1 MTFLQYLAIL
11 KSEYTYTDPLAKPT
25 DKKREIRRRKE
36 VAGRGFRK
44 KQNAFRDERTSISPV
59 GRLGVIHE

>member
-1 MTFLQYLAIL
+1 L
-11 KSEYTYTDPLAKPT
+11 TDPLAKPT

-36 VAGRGFRK
+36 VAGRSFRK